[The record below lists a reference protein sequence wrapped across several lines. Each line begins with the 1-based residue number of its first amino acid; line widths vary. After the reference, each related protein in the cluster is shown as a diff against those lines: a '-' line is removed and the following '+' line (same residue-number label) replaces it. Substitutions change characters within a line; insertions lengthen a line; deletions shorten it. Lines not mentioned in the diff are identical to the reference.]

1 MKNLEIGSYST
12 MKLKFFFYKWVNPK
26 KIITCRGKKILKCYI
41 IESLNYKS
49 LTIVNGNRMTGKKKK
64 LEVLL

>member
-26 KIITCRGKKILKCYI
+26 K
-41 IESLNYKS
+41 SLPA
-49 LTIVNGNRMTGKKKK
+49 
-64 LEVLL
+64 EVRKF

>member
-1 MKNLEIGSYST
+1 MGQS
-12 MKLKFFFYKWVNPK
+12 K
-26 KIITCRGKKILKCYI
+26 KIFTCRGKKILKCYI

-64 LEVLL
+64 LEVLLWTAI